1 MSPYKSFISAAKTYL
16 ESNVFLKFLLS
27 ARIVVLALGGLFYLL
42 GIFLINI
49 RGVGAVSIY
58 DAFTCLGV
66 VLMLPGLLLNIIAED
81 SMTVLI
87 VSGSASVA
95 SLIAWIVLLARSYPF
110 LFTPLFYFLA
120 FGAICLLIFLK
131 SEYFVK
137 LRAEAAARNEQMR
150 TNAAAEAMSCARC
163 GTSMPKTAGFCP
175 NCGAPN
181 PATQYA
187 PPVPPYAPPAGPQS
201 YAPPAGPYAP
211 TTYQPYTPPAAPP
224 YAPPAASPYAPPM
237 PPPFVPAEQA
247 VTAPPAAPAEPEEI
261 VPPAAPAEPEE
272 IVPPAAAV
280 EPEEPA
286 QTPYIPAEPALPAV
300 KQCIN
305 CGAQLPAGAVFCGK
319 CGTKQ

>member
-16 ESNVFLKFLLS
+16 ESIPLLKFLLNS
-27 ARIVVLALGGLFYLL
+27 YIYVFSLGGLLFLL
-42 GIFLINI
+42 GSFIPI
-49 RGVGAVSIY
+49 IY
-58 DAFTCLGV
+58 APFTFIGGIIV
-66 VLMLPGLLLNIIAED
+66 YAGLLLTLVKEDMLTLVIA
-81 SMTVLI
+81 
-87 VSGSASVA
+87 SGSLSFV
-95 SLIAWIVLLARSYPF
+95 SLVAWIVGLIAYSWGPYMFFGSFRWQPF
-110 LFTPLFYFLA
+110 FFFLI
-120 FGAICLLIFLK
+120 FGAVAVIVFVK
-131 SEYFVK
+131 SESFK
-137 LRAEAAARNEQMR
+137 QMR
-150 TNAAAEAMSCARC
+150 AQAAVRNMTNCARC

-175 NCGAPN
+175 NCGTPN